1 LDSEKLII
9 TGGNRLEGKV
19 KTNGAKNSA
28 LSIMAGALLTKE
40 TCILKNVP
48 PLTDVYIMAEVIR
61 KLGVKVEWRGED
73 SLYINSDDFNHY
85 EAPYE
90 LVKMM
95 RASFLVMGPLLARL
109 KKAKISLP
117 GGCAIGARPVD
128 YHIKGFEKMGAQII
142 VEKGYIEAETKQLK
156 GADIYLDFP
165 SLGATENI
173 MMAAS
178 LAKGVTTIENAA
190 KDPEIV
196 ELGNFLIKMGAKIV
210 GLGTDIIKIEGVK
223 ELKGVNY
230 NIIPDRIEA
239 GTYMV
244 AAAIT
249 GGDILIENVKPILLK
264 SLTTKLEQSG
274 VKVKFNHDSVRVL
287 GPARIKS
294 VDIKTLPF
302 PGFPTDM
309 QAQFMALMTIAEGTS
324 VITETVFEKRFTHAG
339 DLSRMGANIKLEGHI
354 AIVKGVKKLSAAPVM
369 ASDLRGGAA
378 LVLAGLAAE
387 GTTELSRIYHLDRGY
402 VNLKKKLVSLG
413 ADVRRVKEGGKNKY
427 DGNG

>member
-1 LDSEKLII
+1 LESEKLII
-9 TGGNRLEGKV
+9 TGGNRLEGRV
-19 KTNGAKNSA
+19 KTDGAKNST
-28 LSIMAGALLTKE
+28 LSIMAAALLTKE
-40 TCILKNVP
+40 GCILKNVP
-48 PLTDVYIMAEVIR
+48 PLTDVHIMVEVIK
-61 KLGVKVEWRGED
+61 KLGVKVEWREENT
-73 SLYINSDDFNHY
+73 LYINSDDFNYY

-128 YHIKGFEKMGAQII
+128 YHIKGFEAMGAQIG
-142 VEKGYIEAETKQLK
+142 VEKGYIEAEAKQLR
-156 GADIYLDFP
+156 GSDIYLDFP

-178 LAKGVTTIENAA
+178 LAEGMTTIENAA

-196 ELGNFLIKMGAKIV
+196 ELGNFLTKMGAKIKD
-210 GLGTDIIKIEGVK
+210 LGTDIIKIEGVK
-223 ELKGVNY
+223 RLRGLDY
-230 NIIPDRIEA
+230 TIIPDRIEA
-239 GTYMV
+239 GTYMI

-249 GGDILIENVKPILLK
+249 GGDVLVENVESLLLK
-264 SLTTKLEQSG
+264 SLTTKLEGSG
-274 VKVKFNHDSVRVL
+274 VKVKFARDSVRVL
-287 GPARIKS
+287 GPDRVKS

-324 VITETVFEKRFTHAG
+324 VITETVFENRFAHAG
-339 DLSRMGANIKLEGHI
+339 DLRRMGANIKVEGHS
-354 AIVKGVKKLSAAPVM
+354 AIVKGVEKLSAAPVM

-378 LVLAGLAAE
+378 LILAGLVAD

-402 VNLKKKLVSLG
+402 VKLEEKLTSLG
-413 ADVRRVKEGGKNKY
+413 ADIRRVEE
-427 DGNG
+427 